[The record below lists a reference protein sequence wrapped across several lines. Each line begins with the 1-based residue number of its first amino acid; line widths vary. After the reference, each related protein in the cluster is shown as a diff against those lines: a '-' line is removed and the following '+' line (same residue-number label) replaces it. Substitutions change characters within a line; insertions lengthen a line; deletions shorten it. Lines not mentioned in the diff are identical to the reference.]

1 MIYKAYAEVNIL
13 GEQRI
18 AKKDLR
24 VMDLG
29 VCEDAVQ

>member
-1 MIYKAYAEVNIL
+1 L

-29 VCEDAVQ
+29 VCEDAVQWAACFLTA